1 MFPLPFPSPSP
12 SSLAVAGGHNTHA
25 SGIGQRKGKRHT
37 HTGNRACKWR
47 SPDNFATA
55 NLTHLQQYDLSV
67 AASAAPSEEELIKV
81 RPPPSP
87 PFFPSLPLHLVHRGL
102 LVQRLCSAS
111 APRPAVAAR

>member
-1 MFPLPFPSPSP
+1 M
-12 SSLAVAGGHNTHA
+12 AGGHNTHA

-67 AASAAPSEEELIKV
+67 AASAAPSEEEIIKV
-81 RPPPSP
+81 RGVPSFLSP
-87 PFFPSLPLHLVHRGL
+87 PLIYS
-102 LVQRLCSAS
+102 CSAS
-111 APRPAVAAR
+111 HLLARTRSHHFHTPPNTPPQSMLLGKWSAPL